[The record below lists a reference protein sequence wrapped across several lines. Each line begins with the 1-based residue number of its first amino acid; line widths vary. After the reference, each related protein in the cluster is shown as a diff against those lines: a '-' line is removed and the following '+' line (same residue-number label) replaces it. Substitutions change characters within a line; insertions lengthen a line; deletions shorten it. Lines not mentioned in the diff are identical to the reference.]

1 MGLPVIGTAEIMVN
15 KQLRLTGHRE
25 NVTAAALKIARH
37 TK

>member
-25 NVTAAALKIARH
+25 NVTADGP
-37 TK
+37 